1 MRRLMLS
8 VAVMLVLLSV
18 MLTGCA
24 GGEMSEADI
33 QKTVEEIV
41 TTNYEVETSTFDL
54 SMEAEIDVEGGED
67 VSVALV
73 GTGTGVTDSVNRQM
87 HMVMNMTV
95 STPEQDTIDMPV
107 EYFLVDGWMYMKV
120 SVPEQEEQWLKM
132 EMPDDMWEK
141 QNQAQQQIEMLQ
153 TAEEVNFLG
162 IEEVNGVECY
172 VVEIIPDLSALQQM
186 ISQVQGQMSQF
197 GNVDLSAMDL
207 GRMLKQVSVT
217 QYVAMDSYLFMRTD
231 QHMVMEITP
240 EAMGLPDDEFDRI
253 TEDVTTVLLFRDY
266 NEPVTIQLPQG
277 ALAAVQM
284 GGQEKTRFL
293 RGGLEGTGLSR
304 LPPLPACRQLMTGD
318 IRDE

>member
-1 MRRLMLS
+1 MPDGGDTMRRLMLS
-8 VAVMLVLLSV
+8 VAVMLALLSAIP
-18 MLTGCA
+18 TGCA

-54 SMEAEIDVEGGED
+54 SMEAAIEVEGGED

-120 SVPEQEEQWLKM
+120 SVPGQEEQWLKM

-162 IEEVNGVECY
+162 IEEVDGVECY
-172 VVEIIPDLSALQQM
+172 VVEIIPDLAALQQM

-197 GNVDLSAMDL
+197 GDIDLSAMDL

-253 TEDVTTVLLFRDY
+253 TEDITTVLLFSDY
-266 NEPVTIQLPQG
+266 NEPVTIQMPQG

-284 GGQEKTRFL
+284 GG
-293 RGGLEGTGLSR
+293 
-304 LPPLPACRQLMTGD
+304 
-318 IRDE
+318 

>member
-197 GNVDLSAMDL
+197 GNVDLGAMDL

-284 GGQEKTRFL
+284 GG
-293 RGGLEGTGLSR
+293 
-304 LPPLPACRQLMTGD
+304 
-318 IRDE
+318 

>member
-1 MRRLMLS
+1 MPDGGDTMRRLMLS
-8 VAVMLVLLSV
+8 VAVMLALLSAIP
-18 MLTGCA
+18 TGCA

-54 SMEAEIDVEGGED
+54 SMEATIDVEGGED

-120 SVPEQEEQWLKM
+120 AVPEQEEQWLKM

-162 IEEVNGVECY
+162 IEEVDGVECY
-172 VVEIIPDLSALQQM
+172 VVEIIPDLAALQQM

-197 GNVDLSAMDL
+197 GDIDLSAMDL

-253 TEDVTTVLLFRDY
+253 TEDITTVLLFSDY
-266 NEPVTIQLPQG
+266 NEPVTIQMPQG

-284 GGQEKTRFL
+284 GG
-293 RGGLEGTGLSR
+293 
-304 LPPLPACRQLMTGD
+304 
-318 IRDE
+318 

>member
-8 VAVMLVLLSV
+8 VTVMLALLSV
-18 MLTGCA
+18 ILTGCA

-95 STPEQDTIDMPV
+95 NTPEQDTIDMPV
-107 EYFLVDGWMYMKV
+107 EYFLVDGWMYMKI
-120 SVPEQEEQWLKM
+120 SVPEQEAQWLKL
-132 EMPDDMWEK
+132 EMPDDMWEE
-141 QNQAQQQIEMLQ
+141 QNQAQQQIEMLR
-153 TAEEVNFLG
+153 TAKEVNFLG
-162 IEEVNGVECY
+162 FEDVNGVECY
-172 VVEIIPDLSALQQM
+172 VVEIVPDLAALQRI
-186 ISQVQGQMSQF
+186 ISQMQGQMSQL
-197 GNVDLSAMDL
+197 GDLDLSAMDL
-207 GRMLKQVSVT
+207 GEMLKQVSVT

-231 QHMVMEITP
+231 EHIVMEITP
-240 EAMGLPDDEFDRI
+240 EAMGLPEEEFDRI
-253 TEDVTTVLLFRDY
+253 TEDVTTVLVFRDY
-266 NEPVTIQLPQG
+266 DEPVTIQMPQA

-284 GGQEKTRFL
+284 GG
-293 RGGLEGTGLSR
+293 
-304 LPPLPACRQLMTGD
+304 
-318 IRDE
+318 

>member
-1 MRRLMLS
+1 MPDGGDTMRRLMLS
-8 VAVMLVLLSV
+8 VAVMLALLSAIP
-18 MLTGCA
+18 TGCA

-54 SMEAEIDVEGGED
+54 SMEATIDVEGGED

-120 SVPEQEEQWLKM
+120 SVPGQEEQWLKM

-162 IEEVNGVECY
+162 IEEVDGVECY
-172 VVEIIPDLSALQQM
+172 VVEIIPDLAALQQM

-197 GNVDLSAMDL
+197 GDIDLSAMDL

-253 TEDVTTVLLFRDY
+253 TEDITTVLLFSDY
-266 NEPVTIQLPQG
+266 NEPVTIQMPQG

-284 GGQEKTRFL
+284 GG
-293 RGGLEGTGLSR
+293 
-304 LPPLPACRQLMTGD
+304 
-318 IRDE
+318 

>member
-284 GGQEKTRFL
+284 GG
-293 RGGLEGTGLSR
+293 
-304 LPPLPACRQLMTGD
+304 
-318 IRDE
+318 